1 MTPSA
6 PPSTSVADEVIATI
20 PELPREIEMAA
31 GAEVRT
37 GSWPDDAY
45 RGWSGLY
52 SPRRRAIAPSSARAS
67 AGGAACGSR
76 SRNAR
81 TSTSGTGAA
90 GSCIAS
96 S

>member
-20 PELPREIEMAA
+20 PELPREIELAA

-45 RGWSGLY
+45 RGWSGL
-52 SPRRRAIAPSSARAS
+52 
-67 AGGAACGSR
+67 
-76 SRNAR
+76 
-81 TSTSGTGAA
+81 
-90 GSCIAS
+90 
-96 S
+96 